1 MNLQLKYLPSKLEQ
15 HICPILHELADCVQR
30 PAAQLDLHALERVV
44 ATARKGA
51 GTLQNQADKSTVFG
65 ATQAIPS
72 TAALLA
78 AAKTRGLRGKHGHK

>member
-1 MNLQLKYLPSKLEQ
+1 MSDSPRVGGLCTEAGSSAGSARTGEGGGESK
-15 HICPILHELADCVQR
+15 
-30 PAAQLDLHALERVV
+30 
-44 ATARKGA
+44 KKSA

-78 AAKTRGLRGKHGHK
+78 AAKTRGLIERATWA